1 MNNIDEATG
10 KLSADEMLK
19 KYDVNIDRWP
29 DTKKLII
36 SAMEEYK
43 TQSQQPTS
51 PASINV
57 EPVIWLK
64 ELVDIR
70 NKLYN
75 DLPVGELPETKVWDL
90 IQMIKWHINDLDNF
104 ASRVEKYNQ
113 AQPQSS
119 INVEQ
124 DKEFLPCPFC
134 GNYPEWVNLAHPSGV
149 AALRC
154 HECQFSIQQDRK
166 DKTLF
171 YWNRRQPSPQSSI
184 NVDEDL
190 NEAEIE
196 ISTMW
201 CEVIHAI
208 SEADKKG
215 IEVGEFIPTFLEAN
229 YDISRKAARVNVD
242 EAAEKYAKNPGFTGL
257 STLEDA
263 FKAGAEWQSQ
273 QPKKSLNI

>member
-184 NVDEDL
+184 NVDEREL
-190 NEAEIE
+190 PSFMEIE
-196 ISTMW
+196 AN
-201 CEVIHAI
+201 EEHG
-208 SEADKKG
+208 E
-215 IEVGEFIPTFLEAN
+215 IEYCNANSQYRLE
-229 YDISRKAARVNVD
+229 DTGDDDLREVNVD
-242 EAAEKYAKNPGFTGL
+242 EAAEKFL
-257 STLEDA
+257 SHVLMPDDFIDDTQPTYSRNEVIYLLNQ
-263 FKAGAEWQSQ
+263 WQSQ
-273 QPKKSLNI
+273 QPRKSLNI